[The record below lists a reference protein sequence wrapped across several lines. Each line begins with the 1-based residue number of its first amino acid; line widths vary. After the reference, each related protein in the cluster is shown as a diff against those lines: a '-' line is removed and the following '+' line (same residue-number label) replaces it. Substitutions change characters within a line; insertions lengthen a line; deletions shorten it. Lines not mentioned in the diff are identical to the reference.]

1 MSVVE
6 ALSAPSQPGCVLNV
20 LRQPSVSCQRFS
32 KVQAEV
38 ARRARISWPQ
48 ALDERGD
55 SACVRESPLFLQAGT
70 LTSVVACSA
79 RLPCSEPP
87 PAGRGLSQ
95 RPQEHGRRHPP
106 HLALAALQLGA
117 DRRHVRLPLPF
128 GQLLRAPQPPPLSRA
143 MILHACADH
152 SLARFPPQPPPL
164 LLRCF
169 EARRR
174 GHILRSVSSSTALK
188 GGRVATGSSA
198 QVARTIGRQGERAA
212 AALPTARW
220 PGRP

>member
-1 MSVVE
+1 MAVGS
-6 ALSAPSQPGCVLNV
+6 
-20 LRQPSVSCQRFS
+20 
-32 KVQAEV
+32 
-38 ARRARISWPQ
+38 RRAGRQRLCSREPLISASRYSDQCSRLLSSAAVLGAAASRAWLEPAPTGTWPT
-48 ALDERGD
+48 
-55 SACVRESPLFLQAGT
+55 SP
-70 LTSVVACSA
+70 SSP
-79 RLPCSEPP
+79 RSPP
-87 PAGRGLSQ
+87 
-95 RPQEHGRRHPP
+95 
-106 HLALAALQLGA
+106 LAALQLGA